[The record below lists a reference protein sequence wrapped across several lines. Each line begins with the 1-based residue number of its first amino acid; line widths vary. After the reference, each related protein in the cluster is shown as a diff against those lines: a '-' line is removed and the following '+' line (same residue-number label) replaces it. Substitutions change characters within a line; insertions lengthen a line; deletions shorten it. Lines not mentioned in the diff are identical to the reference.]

1 MLPVR
6 AGDRPGEPVLH
17 VSPQRVVHG
26 RLGQLRTPTTSIG
39 MPLRSCGLVLQVAT
53 ASRVLR
59 RSSREIV
66 DGERPSHRAISR
78 TLQGTVALSDQST

>member
-26 RLGQLRTPTTSIG
+26 QLGQLRTPTTSIG
-39 MPLRSCGLVLQVAT
+39 MPLRSRGPVLQVAT

-66 DGERPSHRAISR
+66 DGERPSRRAISR
-78 TLQGTVALSDQST
+78 TLQGTVALSDRST